1 MVLFAIVGEL
11 GSGKTLADVCL
22 AFKNWYTRRRKI
34 YSNLHL
40 YRIPYIYIEA
50 ISHMDDCREGFVAV
64 DELWSICDA
73 RMSTSVKNKVT
84 ADILLRS
91 RKRELIYCVTSQL
104 LELLDRR
111 VRKVLDFTA
120 YPILN
125 RNESVCKINIFRT
138 GFPKPGTYMNTM
150 YFWTEEVFSMFNT
163 NEEIDMEEEINTP
176 MEIRFQPNF
185 NKLHEKFCTCDDCGG
200 ITFDTWEDADKY
212 AEGYWKKRFE
222 ENKQLKIF

>member
-1 MVLFAIVGEL
+1 MVLFCIVGEL
-11 GSGKTLADVCL
+11 GSGKTLADVAL
-22 AFKNWYTRRRKI
+22 SWKNWYTRRRTVF
-34 YSNLHL
+34 SNLHL
-40 YRIPYIYIEA
+40 YRIPYHYIKA
-50 ISHMDDCREGFVAV
+50 IDHLDECRKGFACI

-73 RMSTSVKNKVT
+73 RMSISTKNKVT

-125 RNESVCKINIFRT
+125 RLETVCKLNIFRT

-150 YFWTEEVFSMFNT
+150 YFPTAEIFKMFDT
-163 NEEIDMEEEINTP
+163 NEEIDMEEEATSPI
-176 MEIRFQPNF
+176 EIRFQENF
-185 NKLHEKFCTCDDCGG
+185 NREHGNFCTCKECKGKA
-200 ITFDTWEDADKY
+200 FNTWEEADKY
-212 AEGYWKKRFE
+212 AEKYWAKRFE
-222 ENKQLKIF
+222 ENIKLRVL